1 MRTTFSR
8 ISGMTADQ
16 RAALTEQF
24 DKASRIAAAEPV
36 AVVGI
41 GCRFPGGVIGPDGYW
56 GFLANGGD
64 AISEIPSDRWNA
76 DEFYDP
82 DTFAPGR
89 MSSKW
94 GGFLPDVAGFD
105 ADFFGISPREAE
117 AMDPQQRLMLE
128 VAWEALEHAGI
139 APDKLAGTRTGV
151 MMGVYYTEYQGISA
165 ANPDRI
171 DAYSATGNA
180 HAVAVGR
187 IAYLLG
193 LRGPAV
199 AVDSACSSSL
209 VTVHL
214 ACQSLRLR
222 ESDLALAGGVSLI
235 LRPETQIAMSKW
247 GMLSP
252 RGRCH
257 TFDARADGFVR
268 GEGAGVVVLK
278 RLTDAVRD
286 GDRVLAVVR
295 GSAVNQDGRSNGLTA
310 PNTLAQRD
318 VITRTLRSA
327 DVAAGSVN
335 FVETHGTG
343 TALGDPI
350 EFEALAGVYG
360 RGDGPCAL
368 GAVKTNMGHL
378 EAAAGIAG
386 LIKAAL
392 AVQRG
397 QIPPNLHFSQWNP
410 AIDPSPTRLF
420 VPTELAPWPA
430 CEGPRRAAV
439 SSFGLGGTN
448 AHVVLEQGPDPAP
461 VSAHDSGSPVTTLV
475 VSGKTDPRVASWA
488 SVLADWM
495 DGDGAGVPL
504 ADIAHTLNHH
514 RARYGKFAAVV
525 GRDRGQAV
533 AGLRALAAA
542 RPAPGVVS
550 PREAVPGSGTVFLYS
565 GQGSQWAGMG
575 QELLADE
582 PAFAAAVAELEPV
595 FVEQVGFSLREV
607 LESGEP
613 VVGIDRIQPVLV
625 GMQLALTDLWR
636 AYEVEPDAVIGH
648 SMGEVTAAVVVG
660 ALSPAD
666 GLKVIATR
674 SRLMAK
680 LSGQGAMALLELD
693 AAAAEKLIAGFSD
706 LTVAVYA
713 APGQTVI
720 AGPPEQV
727 DAVIAVV
734 DAQGRLAR
742 RVEVDVA
749 SHHPTIDPILPELR
763 SALADLAPTTP
774 KIPLISTVG
783 QTNGAAPTFD
793 ADYWVTNLR
802 NPVRFSQAVAAA
814 GANHSTFIEVTPHP
828 LLTHA
833 ITESLEPLGPRGDI
847 QVAATLYRDNP
858 ETITF
863 HTYLA
868 TVRPPSAAITENAGG
883 AGRIVDIPPTPWL
896 HSRYWIASSSAGRQV
911 AGAHPLLGMH
921 VEIPSGR
928 DHVWQADVGTEVIPW
943 LADHKVHGQP
953 VMPATG
959 FVEMALAAASEALGL
974 PVRAV
979 AVNRVEVEQMLRLD
993 GRTEV
998 TTQLVRGTADSVD
1011 DIRVEIHSRSANG
1024 NWTRHAVARA
1034 AVAQPETLP
1043 SALRASGSSPAE
1055 RTSSA
1060 EAGTALSP
1068 ADLYAALRRTGLHHG
1083 HAFAALTR
1091 IVRKPGGSSE
1101 AEIVLPDEAAPH
1113 RSYRIHPVMLDA
1125 ALQCM
1130 AAALPAESL
1139 TGSVEATYLPVSV
1152 ENIRVFGDVGRR
1164 ARCHAELANL
1174 DGDGAG
1180 ILGRVILM
1188 DDAGTPT
1195 AELTGIYLQRVQPT
1209 TVPLPLTQK
1218 IFDTTWVDTS
1228 IPISA
1233 EPPTPPEGSW
1243 LVLTDGAETEAIAED
1258 FIIRFGSPTRRM
1270 IRADLSRESEVLEA
1284 FAKTAADPELPPI
1297 GVIVFAGQSSFD
1309 GSDSDDAPAR
1319 ARDLVWAISATVR
1332 ALVGGWHGKSPR
1344 LWLVARDGL
1353 AVNGG
1358 EPGDP
1363 AIGALKGLVRVLAYE
1378 HPDLRTTL
1386 VDLDTADDALA
1397 PLITEL
1403 GLTRNDDVIAWRE
1416 KHRYVERLSRATLGA
1431 GDQDHVVRRDGAYI
1445 VTGGLGGI
1453 GLVVARWLVD
1463 SGAGRVVLNGRSEPS
1478 DEQRTVLAELE
1489 ERAQIAIVQG
1499 DISAPEVARRL
1510 VTAAEETGLAL
1521 RGVVHGA
1528 AVIDDQI
1535 VAALSRESLDRVW
1548 APKAAGALRLHA
1560 ATGGRELDWWVG
1572 FSSTSSLLGSP
1583 GQAAY
1588 ACASAWLDA
1597 LVAWRRASG
1606 LPAIAINW
1614 GQWSDIG
1621 VARSLTFSALDPI
1634 GPAEGIEALESVLAG
1649 DLSRVGVARLR
1660 LDRAAAAFPEIQQ
1673 LGYFE
1678 TLAEE
1683 LELDSDDDDWAGPD
1697 ALRDMDAVEAN
1708 RVVTTRLGARIL
1720 AIMGYPK
1727 DSPIDANQPLTE
1739 LGMDS
1744 LMAVRIRN
1752 TVRGDFGVE
1761 PPVALLLQGASLTD
1775 LTTDLIRQLG
1785 LGGQDNTESANEV
1798 RTRAQQ
1804 RAAARQRGAA
1814 RRKVGDR
1821 A

>member
-1 MRTTFSR
+1 
-8 ISGMTADQ
+8 MTADQ
-16 RAALTEQF
+16 RTALTEQF

-41 GCRFPGGVIGPDGYW
+41 GCRFPGGVVGPDAYW
-56 GFLANGGD
+56 TFLANGVD
-64 AISEIPSDRWNA
+64 AIGEIPRDRWNA

-82 DTFAPGR
+82 DTLAPGR

-105 ADFFGISPREAE
+105 ADFFGISPREAQ
-117 AMDPQQRLMLE
+117 AMDPQQRVMLE

-139 APDKLAGTRTGV
+139 VPDQLAGTRTGV
-151 MMGVYYTEYQGISA
+151 MMGVYYTEYQSISA
-165 ANPDRI
+165 ANPDSI

-193 LRGPAV
+193 LRGPAM

-257 TFDARADGFVR
+257 SFDAGADGFVR

-278 RLTDAVRD
+278 RLTDAIRD

-318 VITRTLRSA
+318 VITRALQSA
-327 DVAAGSVN
+327 DVAGGAVN
-335 FVETHGTG
+335 FVEAHGTG

-350 EFEALAGVYG
+350 EFEALADTYG

-368 GAVKTNMGHL
+368 GAVKTNIGHL

-386 LIKAAL
+386 FIKAAL
-392 AVQRG
+392 AVQRA

-420 VPTELAPWPA
+420 VPTDLVPWPA

-439 SSFGLGGTN
+439 SSFGIGGTN
-448 AHVVLEQGPDPAP
+448 AHVVLEQGPDPVP
-461 VSAHDSGSPVTTLV
+461 VNSPGSAITTLV
-475 VSGKTDPRVASWA
+475 VSGKTDERIASYA
-488 SVLADWM
+488 TVLADWIE
-495 DGDGAGVPL
+495 GAGAAVPL
-504 ADIAHTLNHH
+504 AEVAHTLSHH
-514 RARYGKFAAVV
+514 RPRHARFATVCA
-525 GRDRGQAV
+525 GDRTHAV
-533 AGLRALAAA
+533 AGLRALAEGH
-542 RPAPGVVS
+542 PAPGVVTPHQGVS
-550 PREAVPGSGTVFLYS
+550 ASGTVFLYS

-575 QELLADE
+575 RELLADE
-582 PAFAAAVAELEPV
+582 PAFAAAIAELEPV
-595 FVEQVGFSLREV
+595 FVEQVGFSLRQV
-607 LESGEP
+607 LESGEQ
-613 VVGIDRIQPVLV
+613 VAGIDRIQPVLV
-625 GMQLALTDLWR
+625 GMQLALTALWR
-636 AYEVEPDAVIGH
+636 SYGVEPDAVIGH
-648 SMGEVTAAVVVG
+648 SMGEVTAAVVAG

-674 SRLMAK
+674 SRLMAR

-693 AAAAEKLIAGFSD
+693 AEATKALIVGYPGI
-706 LTVAVYA
+706 TVAVYA
-713 APGQTVI
+713 APQQTVI

-727 DAVIAVV
+727 DAVIAMV
-734 DAQGRLAR
+734 DARGRLAR
-742 RVEVDVA
+742 RIEVDVA
-749 SHHPTIDPILPELR
+749 SHHPTVDPILPELR
-763 SALADLAPTTP
+763 SALADLGPVAP

-783 QTNGAAPTFD
+783 QTNGAVPAFD
-793 ADYWVTNLR
+793 ADYWVANLR
-802 NPVRFSQAVAAA
+802 NPVRFSHAVATAA
-814 GANHSTFIEVTPHP
+814 ESHATFIEVSPHP

-833 ITESLEPLGPRGDI
+833 IGGNLESARPRGDI
-847 QVAATLYRDNP
+847 QVAATLNRDNP
-858 ETITF
+858 ETLTF

-868 TVRPPSAAITENAGG
+868 TVRHPSAVAETVGG

-896 HSRYWIASSSAGRQV
+896 HSRYWVGPSSAGRQV

-928 DHVWQADVGTEVIPW
+928 DHVWQADVGTELIPW

-959 FVEMALAAASEALGL
+959 FAEMALAAASEALGL
-974 PVRAV
+974 PAQAV
-979 AVNRVEVEQMLRLD
+979 AVNRLEVEQMLRLD
-993 GRTEV
+993 DRTEV
-998 TTQLVRGTADSVD
+998 TTQLVQSAKNAESSAD
-1011 DIRVEIHSRSANG
+1011 DIRVEIHSRSASG
-1024 NWTRHAVARA
+1024 NWSRHAVARVG
-1034 AVAQPETLP
+1034 VAQPDALP

-1055 RTSSA
+1055 RTSST
-1060 EAGTALSP
+1060 EAGTVVSP

-1083 HAFAALTR
+1083 QAFAALTR

-1101 AEIVLPDEAAPH
+1101 AEIVLPDEAAAH

-1125 ALQCM
+1125 ALQCL

-1139 TGSVEATYLPVSV
+1139 SGSVESTYLPVSF
-1152 ENIRVFGDVGRR
+1152 ETMRVFGDVGRR
-1164 ARCHAELANL
+1164 ARCRAELANL

-1195 AELTGIYLQRVQPT
+1195 AELTGIYLQRVQRR

-1218 IFDTTWVDTS
+1218 IFDTTWVQTS
-1228 IPISA
+1228 TPSGA
-1233 EPPTPPEGSW
+1233 ELPPLCDGSW
-1243 LVLTDGAETEAIAED
+1243 LVLTDGAETEEIASD
-1258 FIIRFGSPTRRM
+1258 FVTRFGSPTRRV
-1270 IRADLSRESEVLEA
+1270 ISADLSRESAVLEA
-1284 FAKTAADPELPPI
+1284 FAKTAEDPQLPPN
-1297 GVIVFAGQSSFD
+1297 GVIVFARQGAFE
-1309 GSDSDDAPAR
+1309 GTDSDAAL
-1319 ARDLVWAISATVR
+1319 AGGRDLIWAISATVR
-1332 ALVGGWHGKSPR
+1332 VLVGGWHGKSPR
-1344 LWLVARDGL
+1344 LWLVARNGL
-1353 AVNGG
+1353 AVNGD

-1363 AIGALKGLVRVLAYE
+1363 ALGALKGLVRVLAYE
-1378 HPDLRTTL
+1378 HPDLRATL

-1397 PLITEL
+1397 PLLAEL
-1403 GLTRNDDVIAWRE
+1403 GLACNDDVIAWRGQN
-1416 KHRYVERLSRATLGA
+1416 RYVERLSRAKLGA
-1431 GDQDHVVRRDGAYI
+1431 GEQGPVVRPNGAYV

-1478 DEQRTVLAELE
+1478 DDQRKVIAELE
-1489 ERAQIAIVQG
+1489 ERAQIAVVYG
-1499 DISAPEVARRL
+1499 DISAPGVAEQL
-1510 VTAAEETGLAL
+1510 MTAAENTGVVL
-1521 RGVVHGA
+1521 RGIVHSA
-1528 AVIDDQI
+1528 AAIEDQI
-1535 VAALSRESLDRVW
+1535 VAALSRESLERVW

-1560 ATGGRELDWWVG
+1560 ATASRELDWWVG

-1588 ACASAWLDA
+1588 AAASAWLDA
-1597 LVAWRRASG
+1597 LVAWRHASG
-1606 LPAIAINW
+1606 LPATTINW
-1614 GQWSDIG
+1614 GQWSDVGI
-1621 VARSLTFSALDPI
+1621 ARSLTFSALDPI
-1634 GPAEGIEALESVLAG
+1634 APAEGIEALQAVLAG
-1649 DLSRVGVARLR
+1649 NLTRVGVARLR

-1673 LGYFE
+1673 LGYFAI
-1678 TLAEE
+1678 LAEE
-1683 LELDSDDDDWAGPD
+1683 LDVDSGDDWAGPG
-1697 ALRDMDAVEAN
+1697 ALGDMDAGEAN
-1708 RVVTTRLGARIL
+1708 RVVTTRLGERIL

-1727 DSPIDANQPLTE
+1727 DCPIDANQPLTE

-1752 TVRGDFGVE
+1752 TARGDFGVE
-1761 PPVALLLQGASLTD
+1761 PPVALLLQGASLGD
-1775 LTTDLIRQLG
+1775 LTADLIRQLG
-1785 LGGQDNTESANEV
+1785 LGGQDKTQTANGV
-1798 RTRAQQ
+1798 RDRAQQ
-1804 RAAARQRGAA
+1804 RAAARQRAA
-1814 RRKVGDR
+1814 VRRKVGDR
-1821 A
+1821 G